1 MWCTTKFYSQGQFKQ
16 VEVVDKILSKK
27 SSGFFIEA
35 GACDGES
42 ISNSL
47 FFEVKRKWSGLLVRV
62 IDDQLLC
69 EMHAL
74 ENMMPGM

>member
-1 MWCTTKFYSQGQFKQ
+1 MANKTSRAEINFDFEGQFGQ

-27 SSGFFIEA
+27 TSGFFIEA

-47 FFEVKRKWSGLLVRV
+47 FFEVRRKWSGLLVSTSTKTQKY
-62 IDDQLLC
+62 DT
-69 EMHAL
+69 
-74 ENMMPGM
+74 